1 MEAIRPVARTLLR
14 DRAYQAI
21 RDAIVAGEIEP
32 GAVVRDAEFAE
43 LLGLSR
49 APVREAFSRLVD
61 EGLLESKPQSYT
73 RVTAVV
79 ASDVRD
85 AAAVVGAMHELVAR
99 TAVPRLFAADV
110 EMMRSANE
118 RFAAAVRTGDVDAAL
133 VADDELHDVLV
144 RVSGNRAAA
153 ATVARYTPLIRR
165 LERRRFGEGGNC
177 RSAGLHEQLI
187 AACAAGDTDGAV
199 RVTAEIWRGLAALAD
214 DPDAGPDGGPRAGG
228 PDGGPSVERD
238 AGASTER
245 DVDPGAGPDPDPD
258 GALRGERDAGSRAER
273 DTDLGVGPD
282 PDPDGA
288 SRAGRDA
295 GANVGP
301 SAEWS
306 TGPAIGLD
314 AGPGAATGAGPSGD
328 PEEGPVAQPA
338 EVPGPESAERAGGAA
353 AAHRVAHESVHQPAP
368 EPGDAPV
375 RRADH

>member
-214 DPDAGPDGGPRAGG
+214 GPDGPDGPDEEAGG
-228 PDGGPSVERD
+228 VSV
-238 AGASTER
+238 ASTA
-245 DVDPGAGPDPDPD
+245 DVAV
-258 GALRGERDAGSRAER
+258 A
-273 DTDLGVGPD
+273 
-282 PDPDGA
+282 
-288 SRAGRDA
+288 
-295 GANVGP
+295 
-301 SAEWS
+301 S
-306 TGPAIGLD
+306 TGD
-314 AGPGAATGAGPSGD
+314 TGRAS
-328 PEEGPVAQPA
+328 PEEAADASTPRPSR
-338 EVPGPESAERAGGAA
+338 ESAEPAGSAES
-353 AAHRVAHESVHQPAP
+353 AHETVHQPAH